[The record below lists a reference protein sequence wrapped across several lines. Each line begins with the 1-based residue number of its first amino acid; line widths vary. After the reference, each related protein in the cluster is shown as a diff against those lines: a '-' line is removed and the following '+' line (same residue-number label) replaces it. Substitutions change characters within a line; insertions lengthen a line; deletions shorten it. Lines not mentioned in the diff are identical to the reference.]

1 MNSPQSA
8 TLPADE
14 RRGTGGVWRV
24 KKMENGNGKNRPPCS
39 LPALQ
44 LATDKSGHK
53 ERDCP
58 FVLSDS
64 RRQSELVVFEHH
76 HHNASAQFIY
86 LDIHADLC
94 GREHAKES
102 CVRHINKQLPCF
114 RGRAAGD

>member
-1 MNSPQSA
+1 MNSPRNA

-14 RRGTGGVWRV
+14 RRGTGGVWFIT
-24 KKMENGNGKNRPPCS
+24 KMGIGNGENRPPCS
-39 LPALQ
+39 
-44 LATDKSGHK
+44 
-53 ERDCP
+53 
-58 FVLSDS
+58 LSDS

-76 HHNASAQFIY
+76 HHNTSAQVIY

-102 CVRHINKQLPCF
+102 CVRHINKQLPRF